1 MKSLN
6 DKIEQLKSISSK
18 KLDPEKEKLFLKAIK
33 ELETSEQAKGIKAGE
48 KAKDFTL
55 PDQHQLP
62 TRLFDL
68 LKKGP
73 VVLTFYRGGW
83 CPYCNLQLRAY
94 QEILDEIHRLGAN
107 LVAISPQKPD
117 RHTYQSLIDG
127 LTFTV
132 LSDENNEVSKLYQI
146 LYELPEYLIK
156 PYQEL
161 GINLELE
168 NINRKWILP
177 SPATFI
183 IDRTGLIVHANIHS
197 DYKKR
202 MEPEHILSI
211 LEILN

>member
-6 DKIEQLKSISSK
+6 DKIEQLKNISNK
-18 KLDPEKEKLFLKAIK
+18 KLDPEKEKLFLQAIK
-33 ELETSEQAKGIKAGE
+33 ELEMSEQAKGIKVGD
-48 KAKDFTL
+48 KAKDFIL
-55 PDQHQLP
+55 PDQNQKQV
-62 TRLFDL
+62 RLFDL
-68 LKKGP
+68 LKNGP
-73 VVLTFYRGGW
+73 IVLTFYRGGW

-94 QEILDEIHRLGAN
+94 QEILDKIHELGAS
-107 LVAISPQKPD
+107 LVAVSPQKPD
-117 RHTYQSLIDG
+117 RHTYKSLIDG

-132 LSDENNEVSKLYQI
+132 LSDENNEVSKLYHV
-146 LYELPEYLIK
+146 LYELPEYLVK

-177 SPATFI
+177 SPATYI

-197 DYKKR
+197 DFKKR